1 MFVANSDLKG
11 LLLSRHHELD
21 HLLQLLGH
29 GRHLLE
35 VLLRQLAVRETVQ
48 IHLLLAVAVGEH
60 QNLGVSGDT
69 NWDLV
74 CHYSIHGVFALALL
88 HVQDLT
94 DQVNARLW
102 VTRGSEKHIANRFAM
117 KDEIVAN
124 NLVEEGVGKVGHHLL
139 PGEEDGEQILEF
151 DELDRCY
158 PMSTSP

>member
-1 MFVANSDLKG
+1 MLAFAQETV
-11 LLLSRHHELD
+11 
-21 HLLQLLGH
+21 
-29 GRHLLE
+29 E

-69 NWDLV
+69 NRDLV
-74 CHYSIHGVFALALL
+74 CHYSIHEVFALALL

-117 KDEIVAN
+117 KDKIVAN